1 MSASRVGLEKT
12 GILMG
17 ALILAAAF
25 LLPFVVVKP
34 NRILQGQGRSLMESL
49 PSWSGTALALAIVAV
64 ALLLVLRLPSG
75 LKVMMT
81 MAALAVTMLALGWA
95 AETQLPPGNSYARI
109 SPGAG
114 FWLLLFGLGLA
125 AVDAI
130 AKLRPPP
137 QVRLLL
143 LVVAAAAIGTI
154 LTSGILSN
162 VSVVKEYTNRS
173 DAFWAEMTRHAMLAL
188 GSMALAFLF
197 GLPIGVLCHRVG
209 WLRAAALNMLNIL
222 QTIPSIA
229 LFGLLILPLGWVAA
243 NIPGASAIGIAGI
256 GVAPAFVALVLY
268 SLLPVVA
275 NTVAGL
281 DNVPR
286 EANDAAR
293 GAGMTNIQRLISIE
307 FPLTFPS
314 LLAAIRIVL
323 IQNIGMATI
332 AALIGG
338 GGMGV
343 FVFQGLGQSAMD
355 LVLLGALPTVAMS
368 FVAAVVLDAL
378 VDFST
383 SPGTEARSA

>member
-1 MSASRVGLEKT
+1 LRIGLEKT
-12 GILMG
+12 GVLM
-17 ALILAAAF
+17 AAFILAAMFA
-25 LLPFVVVKP
+25 LPFVVVKP
-34 NRILQGQGRSLMESL
+34 NRILQGQGRSLVEAL
-49 PSWSGTALALAIVAV
+49 PSWAGFGMAAMLIVVGLCLIVRLPSTIKLALAA
-64 ALLLVLRLPSG
+64 
-75 LKVMMT
+75 
-81 MAALAVTMLALGWA
+81 AALVVTVLALGWA
-95 AETQLPPGNSYARI
+95 AHEQLPPGNAYARV
-109 SPGAG
+109 SAGSG
-114 FWLLLFGLGLA
+114 FWLLLFGLSLA
-125 AVDAI
+125 AVDGI
-130 AKLRPPP
+130 ARLRPSP
-137 QVRLLL
+137 QFRLLL
-143 LVVAAAAIGTI
+143 LVIAIAILGSIFFSGVLAEISVA
-154 LTSGILSN
+154 
-162 VSVVKEYTNRS
+162 KEYTNRS
-173 DAFWAEMTRHAMLAL
+173 QAFWAEMSRHATLAL
-188 GSMALAFLF
+188 GSMMLAFTI
-197 GLPIGVLCHRVG
+197 GLPIGIICHRVS
-209 WLRAAALNMLNIL
+209 WLRAALLNSLNIL

-243 NIPGASAIGIAGI
+243 NVPGASAVGISGI

-281 DNVPR
+281 ENVPR

-293 GAGMTNIQRLISIE
+293 GAGMTDLQRLVSIE

-314 LLAAIRIVL
+314 LLAAMRIVL

-368 FVAAVVLDAL
+368 FVAAIVLDAL
-378 VDFST
+378 VDFSK

>member
-1 MSASRVGLEKT
+1 LRIGLEKT
-12 GILMG
+12 GVLM
-17 ALILAAAF
+17 AAFILAATFA
-25 LLPFVVVKP
+25 LPFVVVKP
-34 NRILQGQGRSLMESL
+34 NRILQGQGRMLIEAL
-49 PSWSGTALALAIVAV
+49 PSPAGIGLALALLAVSVILIV
-64 ALLLVLRLPSG
+64 RLPSVTK
-75 LKVMMT
+75 LAIA
-81 MAALAVTMLALGWA
+81 MAALGATVVALGWA
-95 AETQLPPGNSYARI
+95 AHAQLPPGNTYARV
-109 SPGAG
+109 SPGSG
-114 FWLLLFGLGLA
+114 FWLLLFGLSLA

-130 AKLRPPP
+130 AKLKPSP
-137 QVRLLL
+137 QFRLAL
-143 LVVAAAAIGTI
+143 LVVAAAIIAAILG
-154 LTSGILSN
+154 SGILSDI
-162 VSVVKEYTNRS
+162 SVVKEYANRS
-173 DAFWAEMTRHAMLAL
+173 QAFWSEMGRHATIAL
-188 GSMALAFLF
+188 GSMMLAFVI
-197 GLPIGVLCHRVG
+197 GLPIGVICHRVS
-209 WLRAAALNMLNIL
+209 WLRAALLNSLNIL

-243 NIPGASAIGIAGI
+243 NVPGASAIGISGI

-281 DNVPR
+281 ENVPR

-293 GAGMTNIQRLISIE
+293 GAGMTDWQRLVSIE

-314 LLAAIRIVL
+314 LLAAVRIVL

-368 FVAAVVLDAL
+368 FVAAILLDAL

-383 SPGTEARSA
+383 APGSEARSA

>member
-1 MSASRVGLEKT
+1 MIRRLEKT
-12 GILMG
+12 GVLMG
-17 ALILAAAF
+17 ALILIATFA
-25 LLPFVVVKP
+25 LPFVVVKP
-34 NRILQGQGRSLMESL
+34 NRILQGQGYMLIS
-49 PSWSGTALALAIVAV
+49 SGSGFALAAVLVIVAFGLLLRMPLSTRLVIATAALLAVIV
-64 ALLLVLRLPSG
+64 ALSA
-75 LKVMMT
+75 T
-81 MAALAVTMLALGWA
+81 ANAA
-95 AETQLPPGNSYARI
+95 LPPGNSYARV
-109 SPGAG
+109 SPGSG
-114 FWLLLFGLGLA
+114 FWLLLFALSLA
-125 AVDAI
+125 FIDVI
-130 AKLRPPP
+130 AKLKLSPT
-137 QVRLLL
+137 VRLML
-143 LVVAAAAIGTI
+143 LVIAIVAVGGIFA
-154 LTSGILSN
+154 SGILADI
-162 VSVVKEYTNRS
+162 SVMKEYANRA
-173 DAFWAEMTRHAMLAL
+173 DAFWAEMSRHAMLAL
-188 GSMALAFLF
+188 GSMLVAFLI
-197 GLPIGVLCHRVG
+197 GLPLGVVCHRVS

-243 NIPGASAIGIAGI
+243 HIPGAAAIGISGI
-256 GVAPAFVALVLY
+256 GTAPAFVALVLY

-281 DNVPR
+281 ENVPR

-293 GAGMTNIQRLISIE
+293 GAGMTDLQRLFSIE

-368 FVAAVVLDAL
+368 FVAAIVLDAL
-378 VDFST
+378 VDFSKA
-383 SPGTEARSA
+383 PGSEVPSA